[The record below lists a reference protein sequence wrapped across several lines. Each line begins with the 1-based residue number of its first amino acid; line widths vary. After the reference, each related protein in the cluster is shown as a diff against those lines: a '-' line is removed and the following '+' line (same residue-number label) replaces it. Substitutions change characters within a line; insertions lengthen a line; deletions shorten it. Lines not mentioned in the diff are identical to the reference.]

1 MSVIEIQR
9 KREREDKHDSLQ
21 ELFEEGVLYVCTCI
35 LLGPDCSGSRVKVK
49 EMMGLMNVMVY
60 LRFV

>member
-1 MSVIEIQR
+1 MSVTEIQR
-9 KREREDKHDSLQ
+9 ERERISMIHSQ